1 MHCTRLYLSED
12 QRIFQHG
19 CHTSLNHL
27 KKSLQMVGLNAFFQ
41 RVCSLVPRGGIL
53 ALIQSL
59 LWYPI
64 RLSYYSRL
72 RKTPTCNSKDP
83 LAYVPYFTR
92 LLVLKANHCSIYG
105 RSFVLLH
112 GIEKSE
118 RHTHVKP
125 CSELVSKHERTC
137 RLMLIGL
144 PKEETRR
151 LHLICKA
158 TFCKLFK
165 PHRYF
170 RILTVCIPVNEIF
183 HKIDKLSLAEL
194 HFWQQQISDEFTGH
208 K

>member
-1 MHCTRLYLSED
+1 MLSNFETGLWLLTMHCTRLYLSED

-19 CHTSLNHL
+19 RHTSLNHL

-59 LWYPI
+59 LWYPT

-125 CSELVSKHERTC
+125 CSEHENMSAHAGWC
-137 RLMLIGL
+137 WSACQKKKQDDFI
-144 PKEETRR
+144 
-151 LHLICKA
+151 
-158 TFCKLFK
+158 
-165 PHRYF
+165 
-170 RILTVCIPVNEIF
+170 
-183 HKIDKLSLAEL
+183 
-194 HFWQQQISDEFTGH
+194 
-208 K
+208 